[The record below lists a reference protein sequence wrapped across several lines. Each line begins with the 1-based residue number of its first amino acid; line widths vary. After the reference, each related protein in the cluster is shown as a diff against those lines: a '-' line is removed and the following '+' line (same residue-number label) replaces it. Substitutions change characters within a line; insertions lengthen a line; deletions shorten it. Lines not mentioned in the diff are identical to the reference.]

1 MAEDKS
7 GKKMIAV
14 NREVRHEYFVV
25 EALETG
31 IELVGTEVKSLRA
44 GGVNL
49 KDSWADID
57 DGELIAKGIHIS
69 PYEQGNI
76 FNKDPRRPRRLLAHK
91 AEIRRLGQQ
100 IKLQGYTLVPLSLYF
115 KKGRVKLELGLCKG
129 KKLYDKRATAAARDA
144 KRDIDRALKTQR
156 EVVFPYLSRQ
166 AHTCR
171 ICGAVM
177 VSTGRERREQRAVAV
192 THDKSANLN

>member
-1 MAEDKS
+1 MAEDKC

-14 NREVRHEYFVV
+14 NREVRHEYFVI

-115 KKGRVKLELGLCKG
+115 KKGRVKLELGLCNG
-129 KKLYDKRATAAARDA
+129 KSCMTSVRLLRHATPSATLTAHSKRSDKLF
-144 KRDIDRALKTQR
+144 LLH
-156 EVVFPYLSRQ
+156 FPGGL
-166 AHTCR
+166 ACR
-171 ICGAVM
+171 IYGAVM

>member
-1 MAEDKS
+1 MAEDKC

-76 FNKDPRRPRRLLAHK
+76 FNKDPDRPKRLLMHK
-91 AEIRRLGQQ
+91 REILRLFAR
-100 IKLQGYTLVPLSLYF
+100 IKQDGYSLIPLSIYF
-115 KKGRVKLELGLCKG
+115 RGPRVKLELGLAKG
-129 KKLYDKRATAAARDA
+129 KKLYDKRDSAAARDA
-144 KRDIDRALKTQR
+144 KREIDRTLK
-156 EVVFPYLSRQ
+156 
-166 AHTCR
+166 
-171 ICGAVM
+171 
-177 VSTGRERREQRAVAV
+177 ERNR
-192 THDKSANLN
+192 

>member
-1 MAEDKS
+1 MAEDKC

-14 NREVRHEYFVV
+14 NREVRHEYFVI

-76 FNKDPRRPRRLLAHK
+76 FNTDPMRPKKLLLHK
-91 AEIRRLGQQ
+91 AEIH
-100 IKLQGYTLVPLSLYF
+100 KLQQLVQRKGYTLIPLQLYL
-115 KKGRVKLELGLCKG
+115 KDGRVKLELGVCVG
-129 KKLYDKRATAAARDA
+129 KQLHDKRAAAADQAA
-144 KRDIDRALKTQR
+144 KMEA
-156 EVVFPYLSRQ
+156 
-166 AHTCR
+166 A
-171 ICGAVM
+171 
-177 VSTGRERREQRAVAV
+177 RAVRNQHAE
-192 THDKSANLN
+192 